1 MQAFQFIKDIIS
13 SDAGSFAFVASIIA
27 FGIWLTHYVTKK
39 VTEINNSHQN
49 IKEENKRV
57 AESIEKISERINVNI
72 DEIRRDIAYLKGV
85 NDIYK
90 SNVDPY
96 AQSHSPI
103 SLTTLG
109 KEVAEE
115 IGVSEMIQRNWD
127 AIMNDIDNNAEGKS
141 AYDIQE
147 YCIETSVIELEK
159 FLLPEDM
166 VKLKDYA
173 YNKGRQIVAFS
184 QIFAIMI
191 RDKYMEAKGIPIEE
205 IDKTAPKSN

>member
-103 SLTTLG
+103 SLTALG

-147 YCIETSVIELEK
+147 YCIETSVVELEK
-159 FLLPEDM
+159 FLLPEDLA
-166 VKLKDYA
+166 KLKDYA

-191 RDKYMEAKGIPIEE
+191 RDKYMAEKGIPIEE
-205 IDKTAPKSN
+205 IDKTTPM

>member
-27 FGIWLTHYVTKK
+27 FGVWLTHYVTKK
-39 VTEINNSHQN
+39 VTEINNSHHN

-57 AESIEKISERINVNI
+57 ADNIERVSERIANNI
-72 DEIRRDIAYLKGV
+72 DEIRRDIAYLKGI

-90 SNVDPY
+90 SNTDPY
-96 AQSHSPI
+96 AQNHSLI
-103 SLTTLG
+103 SLTALG
-109 KEVAEE
+109 EEVAKE
-115 IGVSEMIQRNWD
+115 IGVSEMIQRNWN
-127 AIMNDIDNNAEGKS
+127 AIEKAIDNNAEGKS

-159 FLLPEDM
+159 FLLPEDLA
-166 VKLKDYA
+166 KLKDYA

-184 QIFAIMI
+184 QIFAIEI

-205 IDKTAPKSN
+205 IDKTAPENN

>member
-49 IKEENKRV
+49 IKEENRRV
-57 AESIEKISERINVNI
+57 TESIEKISERINANI

-103 SLTTLG
+103 SLTALG

-115 IGVSEMIQRNWD
+115 IGVSEMIQRNWS
-127 AIMNDIDNNAEGKS
+127 AIKSDIDNNAEGKS
-141 AYDIQE
+141 AYDVQE
-147 YCIETSVIELEK
+147 YCIETSVVELEK
-159 FLLPEDM
+159 FLLPEDLA
-166 VKLKDYA
+166 KLKDYA

-191 RDKYMEAKGIPIEE
+191 RDKYMAEKGIPIEE
-205 IDKTAPKSN
+205 IDKTTPR

>member
-1 MQAFQFIKDIIS
+1 MQAFQLIKDILL
-13 SDAGSFAFVASIIA
+13 SDAGSFAFVASIFA
-27 FGIWLTHYVTKK
+27 FGIWLTHWVTKK
-39 VTEINNSHQN
+39 VTEINNSHNN
-49 IKEENKRV
+49 IKEENKRITDKIENV
-57 AESIEKISERINVNI
+57 SEKINSNI

-85 NDIYK
+85 NDIFK
-90 SNVDPY
+90 SNIDPY

-103 SLTTLG
+103 SLTELG

-115 IGVSEMIQRNWD
+115 IGVSEMIERNWN
-127 AIMNDIDNNAEGKS
+127 AIVHDIDNNAEGKS

-166 VKLKDYA
+166 AKLKDYA
-173 YNKGRQIVAFS
+173 YNKGKQIVAFS

-191 RDKYMEAKGIPIEE
+191 RDKYMETKGIPIEE